1 MTQAQAPQPLTELNL
16 TDEIKSALGDPFGS
30 GNFAVISY
38 VDANGQPNL
47 SFRGSIHAHSP
58 TQLALWARNPEGGL
72 LKALK
77 QNGGQGKVAVL
88 YRNPNPEAR
97 AMLTFKGTARVDD
110 SEAAREKVYNEIP
123 TQEQNSDKEKKGS
136 PVIIDLESVDGMY
149 PGARVAM
156 RK

>member
-1 MTQAQAPQPLTELNL
+1 MTTPQPPAPLTEMKL

-30 GNFAVISY
+30 GNFSIISY
-38 VDANGQPNL
+38 VDGSGQPQL
-47 SFRGSIHAHSP
+47 SFRGSIHVHSGN
-58 TQLALWARNPEGGL
+58 QVALWARNPEGGL

-77 QNGGQGKVAVL
+77 DNGGSGKVGII

-97 AMLTFKGTARVDD
+97 AMLTFKGTARIDD
-110 SEAAREKVYNEIP
+110 SEATREKVYNEMP

-136 PVIIDLESVDGMY
+136 AVIIDLDSVDGMY

>member
-1 MTQAQAPQPLTELNL
+1 MTTQQPPAPLTEMKM
-16 TDEIKSALGDPFGS
+16 TDEIKNALGDPFGS
-30 GNFAVISY
+30 GNFSIISY
-38 VDANGQPNL
+38 VDSSGQPNL
-47 SFRGSIHAHSP
+47 SFRGSIHVHGDK
-58 TQLALWARNPEGGL
+58 QLALWARNPEGGL

-77 QNGGQGKVAVL
+77 DHGGQGKVGII

-110 SEAAREKVYNEIP
+110 SPATREKVYSEIP

-136 PVIIDLESVDGMY
+136 AVIIDLDSVDGMY

>member
-1 MTQAQAPQPLTELNL
+1 MTTPQPPAPLTEMKL
-16 TDEIKSALGDPFGS
+16 TDEIKAALGDPFGS
-30 GNFAVISY
+30 GNFSIISY
-38 VDANGQPNL
+38 VDGSGQPNL
-47 SFRGSIHAHSP
+47 SFRGSIHVHSP
-58 TQLALWARNPEGGL
+58 NQVALWARNPEGGL

-77 QNGGQGKVAVL
+77 NSGGSGKVGII

-97 AMLTFKGTARVDD
+97 AMLTFKGTARIDD
-110 SEAAREKVYNEIP
+110 SEATREKVYGDIP

-136 PVIIDLESVDGMY
+136 AVIVDLDSVDGMY